1 MSGNKDLMGLIFWMD
16 NSKKARLEAYLEGKQ
31 ELSKEKRHIMA
42 AILKERTE
50 KSNGKHTVPSTPK
63 S

>member
-1 MSGNKDLMGLIFWMD
+1 MSGNKDLMGLVFWMD

-42 AILKERTE
+42 AISKERIE
-50 KSNGKHTVPSTPK
+50 KSNGKITFPSPPK
-63 S
+63 H

>member
-1 MSGNKDLMGLIFWMD
+1 MGLIFWMD
-16 NSKKARLEAYLEGKQ
+16 NSKKARLEAYLNGKQ
-31 ELSKEKRHIMA
+31 ELSKEKRHIMQ

-50 KSNGKHTVPSTPK
+50 KSNGKHTIPSSPK

>member
-16 NSKKARLEAYLEGKQ
+16 NSKKARLEAYLKGKR

-50 KSNGKHTVPSTPK
+50 KSNGKHLATSK
-63 S
+63 

>member
-1 MSGNKDLMGLIFWMD
+1 MGLIFWMD

-50 KSNGKHTVPSTPK
+50 KSNGKHSIPSTPK